1 MSLVCAR
8 KTLIP
13 GVVSYIK
20 GVMSLPQPPYHPR
33 EPVNPRFRVSFHH
46 LRDIALEEG
55 ILERNLKIKK
65 VASRE
70 KCVLE
75 IYLSCVHF
83 GGIKLSFSLLC
94 I

>member
-33 EPVNPRFRVSFHH
+33 EPVNPSFRVSFHH
-46 LRDIALEEG
+46 LREIALEEG
-55 ILERNLKIKK
+55 NFGKELEDQEGCFKGEVYIRDLLQFVFILE
-65 VASRE
+65 
-70 KCVLE
+70 VL
-75 IYLSCVHF
+75 SSHF
-83 GGIKLSFSLLC
+83 LLC